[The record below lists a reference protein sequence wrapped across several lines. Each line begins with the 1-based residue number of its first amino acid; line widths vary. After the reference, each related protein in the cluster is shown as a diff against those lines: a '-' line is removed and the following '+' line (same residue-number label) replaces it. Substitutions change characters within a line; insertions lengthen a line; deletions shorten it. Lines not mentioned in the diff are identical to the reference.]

1 MLVVLHTCQ
10 SWKSL
15 DEKKRDTNSDKAKY
29 FLIKKYNE
37 ANSLLK
43 RKFVKAITPG
53 QVDAFI
59 ASMWESMKL
68 LKK

>member
-1 MLVVLHTCQ
+1 M
-10 SWKSL
+10 K
-15 DEKKRDTNSDKAKY
+15 KKRVTNSDKAKY